1 MSAKRCKSQT
11 PDSAGMGRNPRLSLP
26 IPNQPRGGR
35 PKGTGERRVVRP
47 EAVHQ
52 RTNPRLR
59 EDADSGQPK
68 SRCACCVAHGRRLHG
83 WTPDG
88 VQHYPSE
95 RGEDGLRA
103 GEPIV
108 RQPSQ
113 VSGKISSANR
123 RKAVMKVDQAGQ
135 VVAIYSSGREAAKK
149 NYISQNAIWARCAGK
164 VKDPYRLD
172 GYDYRYET
180 SRRA

>member
-1 MSAKRCKSQT
+1 MQ
-11 PDSAGMGRNPRLSLP
+11 PDFQSREAVVRKELESGEWYVLKPYISGRTRACVKMRTADNRKVDVPVVWLMADAFM
-26 IPNQPRGGR
+26 GGR
-35 PKGTGERRVVRP
+35 RTGYNIIHRNGAKMDCELVNLSF
-47 EAVHQ
+47 A
-52 RTNPRLR
+52 
-59 EDADSGQPK
+59 SK
-68 SRCACCVAHGRRLHG
+68 
-83 WTPDG
+83 
-88 VQHYPSE
+88 
-95 RGEDGLRA
+95 
-103 GEPIV
+103 
-108 RQPSQ
+108 Q

-149 NYISQNAIWARCAGK
+149 NYISQNAIWARCTGK

>member
-1 MSAKRCKSQT
+1 M
-11 PDSAGMGRNPRLSLP
+11 PRTILD
-26 IPNQPRGGR
+26 
-35 PKGTGERRVVRP
+35 V
-47 EAVHQ
+47 
-52 RTNPRLR
+52 
-59 EDADSGQPK
+59 
-68 SRCACCVAHGRRLHG
+68 SRWQGSINWDKVKA
-83 WTPDG
+83 
-88 VQHYPSE
+88 
-95 RGEDGLRA
+95 
-103 GEPIV
+103 
-108 RQPSQ
+108 
-113 VSGKISSANR
+113 SGKISSANR

>member
-1 MSAKRCKSQT
+1 MSAKRCKSPT
-11 PDSAGMGRNPRLSLP
+11 PDSAEWVEIPGYRFRYQINREAVVRKELESGEWYVLKPYISGRTRACVKMRTVDNRKVDVPVVWLMADAFM
-26 IPNQPRGGR
+26 GGR
-35 PKGTGERRVVRP
+35 RP
-47 EAVHQ
+47 GYNIIHRNGAKMDCELVNLSFA
-52 RTNPRLR
+52 
-59 EDADSGQPK
+59 SK
-68 SRCACCVAHGRRLHG
+68 
-83 WTPDG
+83 
-88 VQHYPSE
+88 
-95 RGEDGLRA
+95 
-103 GEPIV
+103 
-108 RQPSQ
+108 Q

-149 NYISQNAIWARCAGK
+149 NYISQNSIWARCAGK